1 MKNMYDIRQ
10 LLKKYGIFVYTG
22 HPIGDIEQMM
32 TEIKDLYAYH
42 MIDKQHYLQA
52 IMLLQKEKNKNV

>member
-42 MIDKQHYLQA
+42 MLDKQQYLQA